1 MEQTEIN
8 IGNYFYHKNIPVKI
22 VELNLC
28 HCTICDKDGNV
39 IPLINYNEL
48 EPIPVTYKFLKKND
62 FLESMFVLL
71 YFKLKNKELCT
82 VTSKYVHELQNILWA
97 FKIDKKL
104 IIE

>member
-8 IGNYFYHKNIPVKI
+8 IGNYFNHKGILVKI

-48 EPIPVTYKFLKKND
+48 EPIPITDEFLSKNNIKDDKNTFIATMDINGFHIIKKFR
-62 FLESMFVLL
+62 
-71 YFKLKNKELCT
+71 
-82 VTSKYVHELQNILWA
+82 YVHEVQNILRA
-97 FKIDKKL
+97 FSLDKKL